1 MLNVKIQT
9 VREQGRVYV
18 DAENY
23 SEGRH
28 GSKYTNE
35 HQKDQST
42 KGSEKEIIKG
52 LGSLIKRI
60 RESNEKTK
68 I

>member
-1 MLNVKIQT
+1 MLYTKIQT

-18 DAENY
+18 DAENTQR
-23 SEGRH
+23 GRH

-42 KGSEKEIIKG
+42 KGSEK
-52 LGSLIKRI
+52 
-60 RESNEKTK
+60 
-68 I
+68 